1 MTVTVWQRLDKT
13 GRNLAPIAVTVM
25 LLLVGMVP
33 LQIPSYTTVA
43 PALTLMSVY
52 YWAIH
57 RPDLLRLGA
66 VFGIGL
72 LQDLLSGGP
81 LGLNALTLV
90 CVHWTVLT
98 QRRFFLANTFA
109 LLWFGFAFI
118 VLGAALLQW
127 AAVCALSA
135 TLLPFDA
142 PLFQALLTLALFPV
156 FAWLFIRVHRAF
168 LQS

>member
-1 MTVTVWQRLDKT
+1 MTATLWQRLDKT

-33 LQIPSYTTVA
+33 LRLPSYTEVA
-43 PALTLMSVY
+43 PALTLMAVY
-52 YWAIH
+52 YWGIH
-57 RPDLLRLGA
+57 RPDLLRPGVVFA
-66 VFGIGL
+66 VGL

-90 CVHWTVLT
+90 CVHWTVLS

-109 LLWFGFAFI
+109 LLWLGFVLI

-127 AAVCALSA
+127 VAVCALSA
-135 TLLPFDA
+135 TLMPLAAPF
-142 PLFQALLTLALFPV
+142 FQALLTMALFPV

-168 LQS
+168 LHG